1 MEIRDK
7 EWREGFREGFKEGFR
22 EGIIIERERITIA
35 LLKADIL
42 TVSFISKIVN
52 LSEIEVLNLARKNDI
67 YVCQY
72 KFIEEVEEKI
82 SEIEQEQQNDEGV
95 KAPSND
101 HKRTVLIRT
110 SYDPSWKRY
119 KKRDN

>member
-7 EWREGFREGFKEGFR
+7 EWREGFREGFKEGFI

-72 KFIEEVEEKI
+72 KSIKETEEK
-82 SEIEQEQQNDEGV
+82 EGGMEKEQQNDEGA
-95 KAPSND
+95 KPPLND
-101 HKRTVLIRT
+101 HKYNVLMRT
-110 SYDPSWKRY
+110 SYDPSWKPY

>member
-7 EWREGFREGFKEGFR
+7 EWQEGFREGFKEGFR
-22 EGIIIERERITIA
+22 EGIVIGRERITLE
-35 LLKADIL
+35 LLKTDRF
-42 TVSFISKIVN
+42 TVPFISKLLD

-72 KFIEEVEEKI
+72 KSIKETEEK
-82 SEIEQEQQNDEGV
+82 EGGMEKEQQNDEGA
-95 KAPSND
+95 KPPLND
-101 HKRTVLIRT
+101 HKYTVLMRT
-110 SYDPSWKRY
+110 SYDPSWKPY